1 MKTFLLLWSPKVFA
15 WDRIEEDFQKFC
27 KSGLTLSW
35 SIGQRKRLPIGSRV
49 FVMRVGQNP
58 RGIVASGLTVSSPY
72 RNANNDNNA
81 LSVKF
86 KVDTF
91 SLWPLIEHAELKR
104 AISRKFIWTQQGSGI
119 EIPTPVAE
127 KLALVL
133 KARQLPSAEAYVAAF
148 KKIEH
153 AMSDKQ
159 KALLIAQYN
168 FPDHRATATELAK
181 SVGEKTFRAVN
192 SIYGKLGTAVR
203 KAVGFAG
210 PGQQS
215 SVLSSFYRPDDGDD
229 HDCQF
234 VMHPQVVYA
243 LEQLG
248 WVKPVVRKASG
259 ARMSGRPGVVPV
271 ESTQADVRATEGIR
285 REVTQYVR
293 GRSGKLRQAALANAN
308 GICEGCGKNF
318 RKLLDGDGVRVLQ
331 VHHREQLSVLTAP
344 TVNTVRDLAVVC
356 ANCHM
361 LIHSD
366 SKNALKVE
374 NLQQMLKGRL

>member
-1 MKTFLLLWSPKVFA
+1 
-15 WDRIEEDFQKFC
+15 
-27 KSGLTLSW
+27 
-35 SIGQRKRLPIGSRV
+35 
-49 FVMRVGQNP
+49 MRVGQDP

-91 SLWPLIEHAELKR
+91 SLAPLIEHAELKR
-104 AISRKFIWTQQGSGI
+104 AVSGEFTWTQQGSGI
-119 EIPTPVAE
+119 EIPLEVARR
-127 KLALVL
+127 LARVL
-133 KARQLPSAEAYVAAF
+133 KARQLPSAAVYMAAF

-168 FPDHRATATELAK
+168 FPGHRATATELAG
-181 SVGEKTFRAVN
+181 SIGEKTFKAVN

-203 KAVGFAG
+203 KAIGFVG

-215 SVLSSFYRPDDGDD
+215 SVLSSFYRPDEGDNR
-229 HDCQF
+229 DCQF
-234 VMHPQVVYA
+234 IMHPQVVYA
-243 LEQLG
+243 LEGLG
-248 WVKPVVRKASG
+248 WVKRAARKKDVTASWN
-259 ARMSGRPGVVPV
+259 RKR
-271 ESTQADVRATEGIR
+271 ESKQGSIENGLVQATEGIQ
-285 REVTQYVR
+285 REVTRYVK
-293 GRSGKLRQAALANAN
+293 GRSGLLRQTALANAK

-318 RKLLDGDGVRVLQ
+318 HKLLEGRGVRVLQ
-331 VHHREQLSVLTAP
+331 VHHREQLAVLTAP
-344 TVNTVRDLAVVC
+344 KVNTPQDLAVVC

-374 NLQQMLKGRL
+374 DLRQMLKGRL